1 MEGPARMSEAAQAE
15 HTGEKAEYV
24 QVAPGNYVIRTKDY
38 RLNSGLVVGRDK
50 AMVIDTGAGP
60 RQAKQ
65 IYTAVRALTR
75 LPLVVVNTHSH
86 FDHVFGNAFFAEN
99 GVHEFYAHR
108 NCGHDMAESGAQQRE
123 LVGGTEPEMAAA
135 TGRHTGIRVP
145 TRLIDTEPVTVD
157 LGNMPV
163 KLFHLGRGHT
173 DGDLLVGTPSTLFAG
188 DLVEQGAYPQFEDS
202 YPRDWV
208 DTLRRISGLRHE
220 YEVLVPGHGQTVS
233 YAFVK
238 SMGETMALAVRM
250 ASTASREMP
259 ADSTKAIP
267 ILPYGPV
274 QSRVLLERLT
284 RAAR

>member
-1 MEGPARMSEAAQAE
+1 MSDAAPAGQAGEAGP
-15 HTGEKAEYV
+15 KAEYV
-24 QVAPGNYVIRTKDY
+24 QVAPGNYVIRTGDY

-60 RQAKQ
+60 RQARR
-65 IYTAVRALTR
+65 IYDAVRSLTK

-108 NCGHDMAESGAQQRE
+108 NCGHDMAESGAEQRA
-123 LVGGTEPEMAAA
+123 LVAGTEPEMAAA

-145 TRLIDTEPVTVD
+145 TRLVDAEAVTVD
-157 LGNMPV
+157 LGNLPV
-163 KLFHLGRGHT
+163 KLFYLGRGHT

-208 DTLRRISGLRHE
+208 DTLRRVSALRHE

-238 SMGETMALAVRM
+238 SMWETMALAVRM
-250 ASTASREMP
+250 ASTASRETP

-274 QSRVLLERLT
+274 QSRILLERLT
-284 RAAR
+284 RAPR

>member
-1 MEGPARMSEAAQAE
+1 MSEAAQAE

-108 NCGHDMAESGAQQRE
+108 NCG
-123 LVGGTEPEMAAA
+123 
-135 TGRHTGIRVP
+135 
-145 TRLIDTEPVTVD
+145 
-157 LGNMPV
+157 
-163 KLFHLGRGHT
+163 
-173 DGDLLVGTPSTLFAG
+173 
-188 DLVEQGAYPQFEDS
+188 
-202 YPRDWV
+202 
-208 DTLRRISGLRHE
+208 
-220 YEVLVPGHGQTVS
+220 
-233 YAFVK
+233 
-238 SMGETMALAVRM
+238 
-250 ASTASREMP
+250 
-259 ADSTKAIP
+259 
-267 ILPYGPV
+267 
-274 QSRVLLERLT
+274 
-284 RAAR
+284 